1 MVLIK
6 VFSKE
11 AIVQQNKQDKIVREK
26 TITKQL
32 QGLPFIIQLRRT
44 FMTEDHL
51 YFIFEQCKYGS
62 LHNLI
67 KKEGKLSIF
76 TNSLLGRLSEQV
88 ARLYTAQL
96 VQGIE
101 NMHAAQVMHRDLKP
115 ENICIDEDLHI
126 KIVSPT

>member
-1 MVLIK
+1 MS
-6 VFSKE
+6 FQSYSS
-11 AIVQQNKQDKIVREK
+11 
-26 TITKQL
+26 
-32 QGLPFIIQLRRT
+32 F
-44 FMTEDHL
+44 
-51 YFIFEQCKYGS
+51 C
-62 LHNLI
+62 
-67 KKEGKLSIF
+67 
-76 TNSLLGRLSEQV
+76 LGRLTEQV